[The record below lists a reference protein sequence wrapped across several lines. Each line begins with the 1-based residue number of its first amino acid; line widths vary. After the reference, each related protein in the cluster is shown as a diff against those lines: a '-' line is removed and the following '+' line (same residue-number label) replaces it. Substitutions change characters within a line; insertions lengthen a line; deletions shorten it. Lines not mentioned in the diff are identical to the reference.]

1 MKQGSGSS
9 MVRARRWTAAEAG
22 AVLDDL
28 ARSGLPATRFAARRG
43 FGVERLYWW
52 RRQAARHQA
61 KAEAKAPRFREI
73 TLTPA
78 AATVA
83 IELVL
88 PDGIAL
94 RLDGASRVDDALA
107 ILSRLPGR

>member
-1 MKQGSGSS
+1 
-9 MVRARRWTAAEAG
+9 MVRARRWTAAEART
-22 AVLDDL
+22 VLDDL

-52 RRQAARHQA
+52 RRRAARRRA
-61 KAEAKAPRFREI
+61 KAEVKTPGFREI

-78 AATVA
+78 PATVA

-94 RLDGASRVDDALA
+94 RLAGTSRVDDALA

>member
-1 MKQGSGSS
+1 MKGARGSS
-9 MVRARRWTAAEAG
+9 IVRGRRWTVAEAR

-28 ARSGLPATRFAARRG
+28 ARSGLPATRFATRRG
-43 FGVERLYWW
+43 VGVERLYWW
-52 RRQAARHQA
+52 RRRVEGRRAKPAA
-61 KAEAKAPRFREI
+61 KTPGFTEV

-78 AATVA
+78 PATVA
-83 IELVL
+83 IELIF

-94 RLDGASRVDDALA
+94 RLAGASRVDDVLA

>member
-1 MKQGSGSS
+1 MKRGSGLS

-22 AVLDDL
+22 AMLADL

-52 RRQAARHQA
+52 KRRGARRRA
-61 KAEAKAPRFREI
+61 KVAGKTPGFREI

-94 RLDGASRVDDALA
+94 RLAGASRVDDALA

>member
-1 MKQGSGSS
+1 MKRESGSS
-9 MVRARRWTAAEAG
+9 KVRARRWTAAEAR

-28 ARSGLPATRFAARRG
+28 ARSGLPAARFAARRG

-52 RRQAARHQA
+52 LRREARRQA
-61 KAEAKAPRFREI
+61 KAEAKAPGFREI

-94 RLDGASRVDDALA
+94 RLAGASRVDDALA